1 MRLTLFL
8 LLSLF
13 VSAASAQD
21 WQLKKDRDDIKV
33 WVRTAE
39 DAGNLK
45 ESKAHMVT
53 EGRIDDFLDLLLDF
67 DTYVDWTPKA
77 RSGRLVEQ
85 VDRDTYIFYSVYK
98 APMVSDR
105 DLVAR
110 LDIMERSADGV
121 RVVMEAVPDRLPEED
136 GLIRMPRYRGEYVV
150 DVLDDGRLDITLQ
163 YLADPGGRVPDWMVN
178 STASDVPFDLFRN
191 LRDAL

>member
-1 MRLTLFL
+1 MRPVLIL
-8 LLSLF
+8 LITVLCT
-13 VSAASAQD
+13 VASAQN
-21 WQLKKDRDDIKV
+21 WQLKKDRDGIKV
-33 WVRTAE
+33 WVRTAA

-45 ESKAHMVT
+45 ESKAHMIT
-53 EGRIDDFLDLLLDF
+53 EGQIDDFLDILLDF
-67 DTYVDWTPKA
+67 ETYVDWTPKA

-85 VDRDTYIFYSVYK
+85 VDRDTYIFYSIYK

-110 LDIMERSADGV
+110 LDILERSDDGV

-136 GLIRMPRYRGEYVV
+136 GLIRMPAYRGEYIV
-150 DVLDDGRLDITLQ
+150 DVLEDGRLDITLQ

-191 LRDAL
+191 LREAL